1 MIAIFIAIPINLH
14 YKITSKELYFIKKLL
29 LYIVNF
35 KKLIYD
41 LNL

>member
-14 YKITSKELYFIKKLL
+14 YKITSKKLYFIKKLF
-29 LYIVNF
+29 YIINF